1 MKKLFTFCATA
12 LLAFTLSA
20 QVEQAQGSWYLGT
33 GADATQLLN
42 MFNDEGVS
50 GMEATIGYAVQDDW
64 IVSGT
69 VSSESGDNVMAM
81 TVTYFKSGF
90 GFGLSV
96 DDLMNSDRNM
106 NVSVG
111 KMMMLGAVSDKLYL
125 YPNVSMDEDQNM
137 TSGISFGLKFND

>member
-42 MFNDEGVS
+42 MFNDVGVS
-50 GMEATIGYAVQDDW
+50 GMEATIGYAVKDDW

-69 VSSESGDNVMAM
+69 VSNDGTDNVMAM

-90 GFGLSV
+90 GFGLS
-96 DDLMNSDRNM
+96 RN
-106 NVSVG
+106 
-111 KMMMLGAVSDKLYL
+111 
-125 YPNVSMDEDQNM
+125 
-137 TSGISFGLKFND
+137 

>member
-69 VSSESGDNVMAM
+69 VSNDGTDNVMAM

-125 YPNVSMDEDQNM
+125 YPNVSIDEDQNM
-137 TSGISFGLKFND
+137 TSGISFGLKF

>member
-50 GMEATIGYAVQDDW
+50 GMEATIGYAVKDDW

-69 VSSESGDNVMAM
+69 VSNDGTDNVMAM

-125 YPNVSMDEDQNM
+125 YPNVSIDEDQNM
-137 TSGISFGLKFND
+137 TSGISFGLKF

>member
-50 GMEATIGYAVQDDW
+50 GMEATIGYAVKDDW

-69 VSSESGDNVMAM
+69 VSNDGTDNVMAM

>member
-50 GMEATIGYAVQDDW
+50 GMEATIGYAVKDDW

-69 VSSESGDNVMAM
+69 VSNDGTDNVMAM

-125 YPNVSMDEDQNM
+125 YPNVSMDEDQKM
-137 TSGISFGLKFND
+137 TSGISFGLKF

>member
-42 MFNDEGVS
+42 MFNDVGVS

-137 TSGISFGLKFND
+137 TSGISFGLKF

>member
-42 MFNDEGVS
+42 MFNDVGVS

-69 VSSESGDNVMAM
+69 VSNDGTDNVMAM

-96 DDLMNSDRNM
+96 DDLMNSDRTM

-137 TSGISFGLKFND
+137 TSGISFGLKF

>member
-42 MFNDEGVS
+42 MFNDVGVS

-125 YPNVSMDEDQNM
+125 YPNVSMDEDQKM
-137 TSGISFGLKFND
+137 TSGISFGLKF

>member
-1 MKKLFTFCATA
+1 MKKLFTLCASA

-20 QVEQAQGSWYLGT
+20 QVEQAEGSWYLGT

-42 MFNDEGVS
+42 MFNATGVDDIT
-50 GMEATIGYAVQDDW
+50 ATIGYAVKDDW

-69 VSSESGDNVMAM
+69 VSNDGTDNVMAM

-96 DDLMNSDRNM
+96 DDLMADERDMS
-106 NVSVG
+106 VSVG
-111 KMMMLGAVSDKLYL
+111 KMMMLGSVSDKLYL
-125 YPNVSMDEDQNM
+125 YPNVSMDSDQNM
-137 TSGISFGLKFND
+137 TSSISFGLKF

>member
-42 MFNDEGVS
+42 MFNDVGVS

-69 VSSESGDNVMAM
+69 VSNDGTDNVMAM

-125 YPNVSMDEDQNM
+125 YPNVSMDEDQKM
-137 TSGISFGLKFND
+137 TSGISFGLKF

>member
-42 MFNDEGVS
+42 MFNDVGVS

-69 VSSESGDNVMAM
+69 VYNDSTSTDNVLAM
-81 TVTYFKSGF
+81 TVTYFKKGF

-96 DDLMNSDRNM
+96 DDLMNSARTM
-106 NVSVG
+106 KVSVG

-137 TSGISFGLKFND
+137 TSGISFGLKF

>member
-50 GMEATIGYAVQDDW
+50 GMEATIGYAVKDDW

-69 VSSESGDNVMAM
+69 VSNDGTDNVMAM

-96 DDLMNSDRNM
+96 DDLMADERNM
-106 NVSVG
+106 KLSAG

-125 YPNVSMDEDQNM
+125 YPNVSIDEDQNM
-137 TSGISFGLKFND
+137 TSGISFGLKF